1 MIAPRT
7 RPPLN
12 GLRTTTFSSPGC
24 SDSTLAASCGLSM
37 LWFWVINLPS
47 KVSPSSLPRTNAV
60 KLRKSHSPEPPE
72 TGDTSINTSYTDTI
86 SNTSIQQPL
95 DFTVLF
101 EPELSDTLTKLANAT
116 TFESSDSVSFQ
127 PCRQAGVNQDRTVL
141 EKWNYAQQYVGSES
155 WRFAGIFDGSCIIN
169 VVFGCE

>member
-1 MIAPRT
+1 MNSNPFADLT
-7 RPPLN
+7 
-12 GLRTTTFSSPGC
+12 S
-24 SDSTLAASCGLSM
+24 GLSTPTIIEPDDAEVGSSS
-37 LWFWVINLPS
+37 FSNRADAGSPLP
-47 KVSPSSLPRTNAV
+47 TIE
-60 KLRKSHSPEPPE
+60 SHSPEPPE

-169 VVFGCE
+169 VMFGCE